1 MSCISTTTTKTTKYH
16 LTPGAGG
23 GGGPKIKM
31 RRSMSVNDMNIFFTI
46 RSIKIGA
53 VQEFLTVPVPK
64 KLLNIKLINWE
75 VNYII
80 FCNFPSIKVNSS
92 GASQTNSVTPH
103 TNRCVIA
110 LSSFKNL
117 KDIKMTRQTNAAL
130 DWPWHICKKK
140 I

>member
-23 GGGPKIKM
+23 GGPKIKM
-31 RRSMSVNDMNIFFTI
+31 RRSMSVNDMNLFFTI

-53 VQEFLTVPVPK
+53 VQDFLTVPVPK
-64 KLLNIKLINWE
+64 KLLNLKFINWE

-92 GASQTNSVTPH
+92 GASQTN
-103 TNRCVIA
+103 
-110 LSSFKNL
+110 
-117 KDIKMTRQTNAAL
+117 
-130 DWPWHICKKK
+130 
-140 I
+140 